1 MMSGAGSYDL
11 ATNKWTKLNTR
22 PIDPELQMMSALHS
36 DEGELVR
43 LRPPPNAPEPT
54 DYSGEYAANERERA
68 KMLDRMLK
76 ETYAAVRFAVPPA
89 RFAKIKEEEKA
100 WLNAWVAQKSQ
111 LEKNAMM
118 NTRIHQ
124 LSAVLWEE

>member
-1 MMSGAGSYDL
+1 
-11 ATNKWTKLNTR
+11 
-22 PIDPELQMMSALHS
+22 MMSALDS

-54 DYSGEYAANERERA
+54 DYSGEYAANEQERA
-68 KMLDRMLK
+68 KMLDRMLN

-111 LEKNAMM
+111 PEKNAMM

>member
-1 MMSGAGSYDL
+1 M
-11 ATNKWTKLNTR
+11 
-22 PIDPELQMMSALHS
+22 
-36 DEGELVR
+36 DE
-43 LRPPPNAPEPT
+43 T
-54 DYSGEYAANERERA
+54 EYAANERERA
-68 KMLDRMLK
+68 KMLDRILN
-76 ETYAAVRFAVPPA
+76 EAYAAVRFAVPPA

-100 WLNAWVAQKSQ
+100 WLNACVAQKSQ